1 MPDVQPADPQ
11 ARRTAMVIVGVAS
24 VAGLLLIVLA
34 RQFRPELEAWV
45 TADPA
50 PRIRVIF
57 GAMTLLTAGP
67 VLGMAAYLWQ
77 LGQRTLR
84 SGRYPPPGLRVTRD
98 TPVESGRAATTIGKM
113 FRMLAVALA
122 SAAVLLGVLL
132 WWLLFSLGPRI
143 AERRI

>member
-1 MPDVQPADPQ
+1 MPDVQPADPR
-11 ARRTAMVIVGVAS
+11 ARRSVLVIIGLGS
-24 VAGLLLIVLA
+24 VAGLLFIFLA

-45 TADPA
+45 TQDPA
-50 PRIRVIF
+50 PRVRIIF
-57 GAMTLLTAGP
+57 GAMTVLTAGP

-98 TPVESGRAATTIGKM
+98 TPIETGRAASTIARM
-113 FRMLAVALA
+113 FKMLAVALA

-132 WWLLFSLGPRI
+132 WWLLFTLGPRL
-143 AERRI
+143 AERRM